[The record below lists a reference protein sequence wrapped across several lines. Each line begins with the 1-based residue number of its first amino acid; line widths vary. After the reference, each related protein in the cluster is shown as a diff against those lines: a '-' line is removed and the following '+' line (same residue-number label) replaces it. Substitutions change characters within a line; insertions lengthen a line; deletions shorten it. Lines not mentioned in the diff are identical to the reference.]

1 MKKVLIIEDNED
13 ILENTSEILEL
24 SNYRVF
30 TAYNGKLGVE
40 QALEK
45 KPDLILCD
53 IMMPELD
60 GFGVLH
66 MIQKIPELQDT
77 PFIFLTAKTEQSDIR
92 KGMSLGADDYIPKP
106 FDAADLL
113 TAVETRLKRAEL
125 TKKRIAQGLQGV
137 NELVTIMGG
146 DAALKEFVEGRHTD
160 RYKKKQRIY
169 TEGNHPV
176 RLYYVQKGKV
186 KIFKTNEL
194 GKDLI
199 VRILS
204 EGTFFGYT
212 ALLESATYK
221 ENAESLGDAEIV
233 GIEKKRI

>member
-113 TAVETRLKRAEL
+113 AAVETRLKRAEL
-125 TKKRIAQGLQGV
+125 TKKKNCTGFA
-137 NELVTIMGG
+137 
-146 DAALKEFVEGRHTD
+146 GR
-160 RYKKKQRIY
+160 
-169 TEGNHPV
+169 
-176 RLYYVQKGKV
+176 
-186 KIFKTNEL
+186 
-194 GKDLI
+194 
-199 VRILS
+199 
-204 EGTFFGYT
+204 
-212 ALLESATYK
+212 
-221 ENAESLGDAEIV
+221 
-233 GIEKKRI
+233 